1 MHTIGWFI
9 LNAIRVNEEV
19 LSFDL
24 NALYIGGLPKIIVFN
39 ELNFLVVLLQNRCM
53 LNLKIVY

>member
-1 MHTIGWFI
+1 MHTIDVFI

-24 NALYIGGLPKIIVFN
+24 NALYWWVA
-39 ELNFLVVLLQNRCM
+39 
-53 LNLKIVY
+53 